1 MLKILIQYV
10 LLMLLELWLGCTYP
24 ENFISWFEPSVTLVC
39 FHTSNSESY
48 NWWKLHKHIFFGG
61 LSKCVVCN
69 PSQMQCSYIW
79 ILLSASSFPSSSYFK
94 PLWHSSNLLHLLFSG
109 DENLNKTA
117 FNCQALPLPI
127 NLSIFTFVLSCPS
140 GSWPFFSVSTLI
152 SALPEP

>member
-24 ENFISWFEPSVTLVC
+24 ENFISWFDPSVTLMC

-48 NWWKLHKHIFFGG
+48 NWWKLHKHIFFEG
-61 LSKCVVCN
+61 LSVWFAISAKCN
-69 PSQMQCSYIW
+69 SYIW
-79 ILLSASSFPSSSYFK
+79 ILLSASSFPTGSSFK
-94 PLWHSSNLLHLLFSG
+94 PLWHSSNLLLHLLFSG

-127 NLSIFTFVLSCPS
+127 NLSIFTFVLSYPF